1 MSAPNGTWKNWVV
14 GIVGVLIAAGV
25 LASIGTN
32 MKVAGSLGRLEAKV
46 ETLTKTVSEM
56 QSEQWRRAASRYTKG
71 DAERDF
77 DRMDVRVRDLERKG

>member
-1 MSAPNGTWKNWVV
+1 MNTPNGTWKNWVV

-46 ETLTKTVSEM
+46 ETLTKTVSGM
-56 QSEQWRRAASRYTKG
+56 QTEQWRRAESRYTKD

-77 DRMDVRVRDLERKG
+77 DRMDVRLRDMERRG